1 MVLLLASSDSR
12 QCTRAAPQRAETG
25 LEANPKW
32 RGGRYSILSDAR
44 AQRGQGTHPNVN
56 SPDFDN
62 PSSKPTRWL
71 LAWGSLV
78 LAAAESICVAAVG
91 LSGVRVA
98 LGLTSLLAAGASG
111 PAQGLHRE
119 AIRIPLLTVGAI
131 GALISLLLLWN
142 EDRLRRNP
150 AAAWRMQPLTPKQR
164 RLRWL
169 QLGLAILTLLLV
181 AAELITHPWFH
192 REF

>member
-1 MVLLLASSDSR
+1 
-12 QCTRAAPQRAETG
+12 
-25 LEANPKW
+25 
-32 RGGRYSILSDAR
+32 
-44 AQRGQGTHPNVN
+44 
-56 SPDFDN
+56 
-62 PSSKPTRWL
+62 
-71 LAWGSLV
+71 
-78 LAAAESICVAAVG
+78 VAAVG
-91 LSGVRVA
+91 LSGLRVA

-142 EDRLRRNP
+142 EERLRRNP
-150 AAAWRMQPLTPKQR
+150 ASAWRMRPLTPKQR